1 MPVKRGVLS
10 ARSWWRACAA
20 ALLLVQISADGAAA
34 LPHPGD
40 LWVAPATLESHHSA
54 QCVRIHDAA
63 QCAQCQYHATRPL
76 PAAQRRIR
84 PATRS
89 GVRIGALDPPQTII
103 ARARVSTAP
112 PRAPPASTLIQLS

>member
-1 MPVKRGVLS
+1 MT

-20 ALLLVQISADGAAA
+20 ALLCVQLSADGAAA

-40 LWVAPATLESHHSA
+40 LWVAPATLESHHGA
-54 QCVRIHDAA
+54 QCVWMHDAA

-84 PATRS
+84 PVA
-89 GVRIGALDPPQTII
+89 RIGLRIGTLDHPRTIV
-103 ARARVSTAP
+103 AGSLVSTAP
-112 PRAPPASTLIQLS
+112 PRAPPPSHLS